1 MKARLAVPVAALLT
15 AALCAVFLPFM
26 KAAVDG
32 GLKARAQAALAGR
45 GLGAVRVSSDWA
57 TLTLT
62 GPRPARAP
70 AVAAVSQMPDAG
82 AVQAI
87 RYDATGQPGAAAG
100 RRAAAASGRA
110 AAGGPAAGSGRPAG
124 SGRATG
130 GSAAGQG
137 GGRAGLTAA
146 ALRSRIRGALGRPGV
161 VFASG
166 SAALTGR
173 SDRAL
178 RRVAA
183 VLRRDPRAR
192 IRIDGF
198 TDSQGSAPGNAA
210 LSRARARS
218 ARAYLTA
225 RGIAAGRLTAEG
237 FGASRPVASNATAA
251 GRQANRRIEFS
262 VRGG

>member
-1 MKARLAVPVAALLT
+1 MKARLAVPVAALL
-15 AALCAVFLPFM
+15 AVVLCAVFLPFM

-45 GLGAVRVSSDWA
+45 GLGAVRAGSDWA

-62 GPRPARAP
+62 GPRSARAA
-70 AVAAVSQMPDAG
+70 AVAAVSRMPDAG

-87 RYDATGQPGAAAG
+87 RYDATGQPGRRTAVAGAGRPAAG
-100 RRAAAASGRA
+100 PRGGRA
-110 AAGGPAAGSGRPAG
+110 APAR
-124 SGRATG
+124 
-130 GSAAGQG
+130 
-137 GGRAGLTAA
+137 LTAA
-146 ALRSRIRGALGRPGV
+146 LRARIRGALGRPGV

-166 SAALTGR
+166 SAALAGR
-173 SDRAL
+173 SARAL

-198 TDSQGSAPGNAA
+198 TDSQGSAAGNAA

-225 RGIAAGRLTAEG
+225 RGIAAGRLTTEG
-237 FGASRPVASNATAA
+237 FGASRPAASNATAA

>member
-1 MKARLAVPVAALLT
+1 MKARLAVPVAALLA

-32 GLKARAQAALAGR
+32 GLKARAQAALAGH
-45 GLGAVRVSSDWA
+45 GLGAVQAGSDWT

-62 GPRPARAP
+62 GPRSARAA
-70 AVAAVSQMPDAG
+70 AVAAVSRMPDAG
-82 AVQAI
+82 AVHAI
-87 RYDATGQPGAAAG
+87 RYDATGRPGGRSAGAGWPAADGRPGAG
-100 RRAAAASGRA
+100 GLAAASTRQ
-110 AAGGPAAGSGRPAG
+110 PA
-124 SGRATG
+124 G

-137 GGRAGLTAA
+137 GGRAGLAAA

-178 RRVAA
+178 RRLAA

-198 TDSQGSAPGNAA
+198 TDSQGSAAGNAA

-218 ARAYLTA
+218 ARAWLTA
-225 RGIAAGRLTAEG
+225 CGITAGRLTTEG

-251 GRQANRRIEFS
+251 GRQANRRIEIS